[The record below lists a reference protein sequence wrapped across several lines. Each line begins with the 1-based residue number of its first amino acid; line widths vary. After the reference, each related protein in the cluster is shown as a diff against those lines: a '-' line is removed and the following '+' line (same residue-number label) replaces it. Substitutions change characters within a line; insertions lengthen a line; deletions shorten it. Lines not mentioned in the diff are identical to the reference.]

1 MGIEV
6 ANATMRPGGQD
17 GAVQTVAVWLAYP
30 GRRTVAAV
38 SIQGRHQGAPPG
50 RRWLLPAEC
59 IRLQFGS
66 V

>member
-1 MGIEV
+1 MGIKV

-17 GAVQTVAVWLAYP
+17 GAAQAVTARLACP

-38 SIQGRHQGAPPG
+38 SIQGRRHGAPPG

-59 IRLQFGS
+59 SGLLFGTL
-66 V
+66 